1 MNIIDTLKESAIK
14 QLISSIFGVL
24 ILLIGSL
31 YLDIIPKIFQ
41 YLIPNVSKEAILKI
55 GTLAILL
62 FFLSTA
68 LSIIL
73 YCKLKNKLKPN
84 FGVHWDK
91 DKEPYCPT
99 CKNLLS
105 KYYFNKKTALKCNA
119 CKEITIKLFDD
130 NGKELSLDEAIEL
143 L

>member
-84 FGVHWDK
+84 FGVLWDK
-91 DKEPYCPT
+91 NKNAFCP
-99 CKNLLS
+99 
-105 KYYFNKKTALKCNA
+105 A
-119 CKEITIKLFDD
+119 CKIHISSYDKKIPPSFFCCNCDKSLPLVTKTGKSITLEK
-130 NGKELSLDEAIEL
+130 AIEL